1 MYSPPAGQGGRRKQS
16 RIVINVDDGAK
27 KKGAR
32 VGGRGFFSRI
42 GRGGRTLSV
51 GGLVL
56 LALLLVALV
65 GGLVWWQGHKRGPS
79 YSLALLV
86 DAARRDDAQTV
97 DQLLDH
103 DRVAQSLAPQVIDQA
118 LATVGGM
125 GSLPAPRRQIEA
137 ALPNL
142 LAGMREQ
149 VRAEMMNGIKEAASR
164 GRAGSVPFFVLA
176 LLPRLMGSVSEEGD
190 AATVSIDKGENRTT
204 ELSMKREGDRWRVV
218 GVKDDQLAAG
228 IAARIV
234 QGLASPAPS
243 APAPQATPRRR
254 RAEQR

>member
-27 KKGAR
+27 KKGAPG
-32 VGGRGFFSRI
+32 GGRGFFGRI
-42 GRGGRTLSV
+42 GRGGRALSV

-65 GGLVWWQGHKRGPS
+65 GGLVWWQGYKRSPS

-97 DQLLDH
+97 DGSIDSDQ
-103 DRVAQSLAPQVIDQA
+103 VAQSLAPQVIDHA
-118 LATVGGM
+118 LASVGGM

-142 LAGMREQ
+142 LGGMREQ
-149 VRAEMMNGIKEAASR
+149 VRAEIMNGIKEATSR
-164 GRAGSVPFFVLA
+164 GRAGQMPFFVLA
-176 LLPRLMGSVSEEGD
+176 LLPRLLGSIREEGD
-190 AATVSIDKGENRTT
+190 AATVLVSKGDGRST
-204 ELSMKREGDRWRVV
+204 ELSMKREGERWRVV
-218 GVKDDQLAAG
+218 GVKDDELAAG

-234 QGLASPAPS
+234 KGLAPSTPA
-243 APAPQATPRRR
+243 APPPQATPRRR
-254 RAEQR
+254 RAGQ